1 MWIVQKI
8 KRESLVIQLPDSSL
22 TALNNYKKFIKNVIA
37 KLLRKS
43 ANKLP
48 TSGTNKNALTDGAYF
63 SHTACIFA
71 IAFGVAPIP
80 NPQTPDES
88 TAAS

>member
-1 MWIVQKI
+1 MNQ
-8 KRESLVIQLPDSSL
+8 
-22 TALNNYKKFIKNVIA
+22 NNYKKFIKNVIA
-37 KLLRKS
+37 KLFKKS

-48 TSGTNKNALTDGAYF
+48 ISGTNKKALTDGAYF

-80 NPQTPDES
+80 NPHTPDDN

>member
-1 MWIVQKI
+1 MCYKI
-8 KRESLVIQLPDSSL
+8 
-22 TALNNYKKFIKNVIA
+22 FIKNVIA
-37 KLLRKS
+37 RLFRKS

-48 TSGTNKNALTDGAYF
+48 TSGTNKNAFTDGAYF
-63 SHTACIFA
+63 SHTACILA

-80 NPQTPDES
+80 NPHTPDDR